1 MKSYNMWPFVSD
13 FFHLALMFLRFIH
26 IVLHTFLCMHN
37 IPHFPCNVIS
47 LLTNECLTCP
57 YFLLFINSSADNIHT
72 FVHIMLIIASEYLW
86 ATNGWAPTHFGA
98 IMNNA
103 ALNIHVQIFLC
114 EHMFWILS
122 WIYLGVE
129 MLGHVIILY

>member
-37 IPHFPCNVIS
+37 IPHFPCSVIS
-47 LLTNECLTCP
+47 LLTNECLTCSH
-57 YFLLFINSSADNIHT
+57 FLLFINSSAENTHT
-72 FVHIMLIIASEYLW
+72 FVHIMLITASGYLDCF
-86 ATNGWAPTHFGA
+86 HLGA

-103 ALNIHVQIFLC
+103 AMNIHVQIFC
-114 EHMFWILS
+114 VSICFEFS
-122 WIYLGVE
+122 
-129 MLGHVIILY
+129 HVYI